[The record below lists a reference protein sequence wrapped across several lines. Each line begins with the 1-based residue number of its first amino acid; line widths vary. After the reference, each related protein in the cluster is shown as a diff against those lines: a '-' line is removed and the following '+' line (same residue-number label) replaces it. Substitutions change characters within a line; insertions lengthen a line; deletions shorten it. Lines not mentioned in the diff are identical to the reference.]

1 MDLSTLQGEQSGFLH
16 LEHPATREPLYED
29 GKPVGFHTASRFSKE
44 WRQKISE
51 LANIN
56 MNKKKKSSAERQFHD
71 ANELFASLI
80 KSVDNLEAPNGEG
93 VSEKVTPKNI
103 SQLVF
108 ANVRLS
114 WIRDQFEDYLNEDA
128 SFFTS

>member
-44 WRQKISE
+44 WRQKSAE
-51 LANIN
+51 LANLR
-56 MNKKKKSSAERQFHD
+56 MNRKKKSTAERQFHET
-71 ANELFASLI
+71 NELFASLI
-80 KSVDNLEAPNGEG
+80 KSVDNLAAPTGEG
-93 VSEKVTPKNI
+93 TSEKVTPKNV

-108 ANVRLS
+108 ANERLS
-114 WIRDQFEDYLNEDA
+114 WVREQFDEYLGDDA
-128 SFFTS
+128 GFFTS